1 MLWYLKL
8 QEEVVSYVFFCSGN
22 NILADMS
29 QLCNLQDLS
38 GGLELLSLSNSL
50 CSNLQRLFALL
61 STA

>member
-1 MLWYLKL
+1 MYC
-8 QEEVVSYVFFCSGN
+8 VFFCSGN